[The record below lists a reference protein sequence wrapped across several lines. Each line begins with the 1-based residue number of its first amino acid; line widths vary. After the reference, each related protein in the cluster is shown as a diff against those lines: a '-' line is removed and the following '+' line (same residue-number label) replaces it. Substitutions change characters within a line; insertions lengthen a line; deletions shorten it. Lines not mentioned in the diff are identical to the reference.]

1 METNSDQHFN
11 ILFAPGLKKKMLC
24 EREEVPP
31 QIESYMGSE
40 KRERVESGEWRVE
53 SGLSFFQ
60 TILGDRFTRP
70 FKFNS

>member
-40 KRERVESGEWRVE
+40 KKEREERVE